1 MYKNGGMGSLDKACF
16 FPKIS
21 TLKFG
26 VIDVKK
32 NMKMYSEQNTVIS
45 AGFDG
50 YKEQQNTQILE
61 DSVASKPPRTMS
73 TITMPFSEKLP

>member
-50 YKEQQNTQILE
+50 YKEQ
-61 DSVASKPPRTMS
+61 
-73 TITMPFSEKLP
+73 